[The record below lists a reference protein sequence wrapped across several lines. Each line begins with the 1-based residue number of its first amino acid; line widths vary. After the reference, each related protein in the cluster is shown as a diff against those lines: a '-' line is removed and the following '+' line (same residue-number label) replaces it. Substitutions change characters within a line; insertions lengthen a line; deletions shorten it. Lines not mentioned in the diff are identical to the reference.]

1 MPVCQYASMPVFLYS
16 SMPVSEGYGGAIGDS
31 HQTEIVTV
39 NAVLLSGT
47 GFSKLNGVFCKAFRR
62 GLFS

>member
-1 MPVCQYASMPVFLYS
+1 MPVFQY
-16 SMPVSEGYGGAIGDS
+16 PVSEGYGGAIGDS